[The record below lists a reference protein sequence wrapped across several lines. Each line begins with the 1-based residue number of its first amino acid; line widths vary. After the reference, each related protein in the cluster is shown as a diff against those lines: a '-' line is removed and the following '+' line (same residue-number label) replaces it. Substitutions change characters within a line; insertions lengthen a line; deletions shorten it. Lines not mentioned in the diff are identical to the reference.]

1 MNALGLLGSLM
12 GNNATGSNVGGQLIS
27 GLLGGS
33 AGGLLGR
40 GGSGGLLS
48 AAAGSLLGGG
58 ARSRRGGT
66 SGFGRNA
73 IIGMLGSLA
82 VSALTSYA
90 KNKMSQS
97 GPTAQAGLA
106 DFDDLPDNPGY
117 DEDEANRRAEILI
130 RAMINAAKAD
140 GHVDEQEQEN
150 ILQRVGDVDQ
160 EQAEFLRR
168 EIAAPLDVQAFIRS
182 VPRGM
187 EQEVYTISLMGIQLD
202 EQSEARYLIDLAQG
216 LGLSADTCNNI
227 HRELGAPEIFK

>member
-1 MNALGLLGSLM
+1 MNALSLLGSLM
-12 GNNATGSNVGGQLIS
+12 GNNATGSNVGGQLLG

-33 AGGLLGR
+33 GGGMLGGSGGGLLG
-40 GGSGGLLS
+40 

-58 ARSRRGGT
+58 SRSSRRG
-66 SGFGRNA
+66 GFGRNA
-73 IIGMLGSLA
+73 IVGMLGSLA
-82 VSALTSYA
+82 VSALTTYVKS
-90 KNKMSQS
+90 KMSQP
-97 GPTAQAGLA
+97 GTGATVQAGLVE
-106 DFDDLPDNPGY
+106 FDDLPDNPGY

-160 EQAEFLRR
+160 EEAEFLRR
-168 EIAAPLDVQAFIRS
+168 EIASPLDIQAFIRS

-216 LGLSADTCNNI
+216 LGLSADTCNDI
-227 HRELGAPEIFK
+227 HRELGAPEIFQ

>member
-1 MNALGLLGSLM
+1 MLG
-12 GNNATGSNVGGQLIS
+12 
-27 GLLGGS
+27 
-33 AGGLLGR
+33 
-40 GGSGGLLS
+40 GGSGGMLG

-58 ARSRRGGT
+58 SRSSTGGS

-73 IIGMLGSLA
+73 IVGMLGSLA

-97 GPTAQAGLA
+97 GATAQTGLA

-117 DEDEANRRAEILI
+117 DDDEANSRAEILI

-140 GHVDEQEQEN
+140 GHVDEQEQAN
-150 ILQRVGDVDQ
+150 ILQRVGDVDP
-160 EQAEFLRR
+160 EEAEFLRR
-168 EIAAPLDVQAFIRS
+168 EMAAPLDIQAFIRS

-187 EQEVYTISLMGIQLD
+187 EQEVYTMSLMGIQLD

-216 LGLSADTCNNI
+216 LELPADVCNNI
-227 HRELGAPEIFK
+227 HRELGAPEIFQ

>member
-1 MNALGLLGSLM
+1 MYVRLAFAVAINVDPELL
-12 GNNATGSNVGGQLIS
+12 LIDE
-27 GLLGGS
+27 
-33 AGGLLGR
+33 
-40 GGSGGLLS
+40 
-48 AAAGSLLGGG
+48 
-58 ARSRRGGT
+58 
-66 SGFGRNA
+66 
-73 IIGMLGSLA
+73 ILA
-82 VSALTSYA
+82 VGDVTFQQRCMEKFVEFREQGRTVVLVT
-90 KNKMSQS
+90 
-97 GPTAQAGLA
+97 
-106 DFDDLPDNPGY
+106 
-117 DEDEANRRAEILI
+117 

-160 EQAEFLRR
+160 EEAEFLRR